1 VDQSFTARETGM
13 PRTINKIPPVT
24 GIRHASIENPKDA
37 RAQVVMKRTARLQP
51 KTAPNGSTMT
61 NQQPE

>member
-1 VDQSFTARETGM
+1 M